1 MGKLYP
7 LTAGNPDS
15 PVPGTRDPPVFC
27 TTSEGGTYY
36 IHDSPVP
43 DIDDLPVSCTTS
55 EGGTHYNTTP
65 DSRTSSLISLLSD
78 RHIYIRQRSHRHPH
92 ETMRFAHTT
101 IIYHVL
107 RHRNPA
113 RIRRRELPANL
124 PNSPREASYSQHYHT
139 THSLR
144 VPRRGSTRKPIRRL
158 APHRARPISHIYR
171 HRSTNHYIYTLRAQN
186 YAIATASNYQAITCG
201 DSRCPRPHNG
211 QRST

>member
-7 LTAGNPDS
+7 LTAGSSDS

-36 IHDSPVP
+36 I
-43 DIDDLPVSCTTS
+43 INDLPVSCTTS
-55 EGGTHYNTTP
+55 EGDTHYNSTTP
-65 DSRTSSLISLLSD
+65 DFRTSSLLSLLSD
-78 RHIYIRQRSHRHPH
+78 RHIHIRQRSHRHPH

-107 RHRNPA
+107 RHHNTA

-124 PNSPREASYSQHYHT
+124 PNSPREASHSQHYHT
-139 THSLR
+139 THSLC
-144 VPRRGSTRKPIRRL
+144 VPRRGSTRKPIRRF
-158 APHRARPISHIYR
+158 APHCARPMSHIYQ

-186 YAIATASNYQAITCG
+186 YTIRRQTT
-201 DSRCPRPHNG
+201 RR
-211 QRST
+211 